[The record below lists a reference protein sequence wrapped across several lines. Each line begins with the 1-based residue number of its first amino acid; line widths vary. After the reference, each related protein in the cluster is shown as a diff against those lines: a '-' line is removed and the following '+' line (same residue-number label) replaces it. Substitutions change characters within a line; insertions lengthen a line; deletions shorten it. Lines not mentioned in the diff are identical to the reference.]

1 MEMKK
6 NKTSKKDKPKVKDYM
21 TTDVVV
27 VSPDDTV
34 KEIAKLIKE
43 TGHNGFPV
51 VEKGIVKGYIAARH
65 LILQDEE
72 EPAYKLMTKDL
83 TLANRDTDLE
93 DAARLMFREGV
104 SKLPVVRETG
114 RMDGIITNS
123 DVIRSQIERVNPDKI
138 LNMKETLEEVHGL
151 PVKVKKDFVE
161 VNSLIPTQKTI
172 YEDELKGRIYELK
185 KGLAEP
191 IIVVQKPDKN
201 VLVDG
206 HHRAVAA
213 KRLGIDKIE
222 AHKLIVNKDI
232 EIGLE
237 KIPENTGIKSLEDI
251 EVVEYA
257 SRPLVRLTKLY
268 GKNKQQNE
276 NKIK

>member
-1 MEMKK
+1 MMKK
-6 NKTSKKDKPKVKDYM
+6 EKSDEKPKVKDYM

-27 VSPDDTV
+27 VHPDNTV
-34 KEIAKLIKE
+34 KEIAKLIRE

-51 VEKGIVKGYIAARH
+51 VENGIVKGYIAARN
-65 LILQDEE
+65 LILQDEN
-72 EPAYKLMTKDL
+72 EPAYKIMTTDL
-83 TLANRDTDLE
+83 TLANRETDLE

-114 RMDGIITNS
+114 RMAGIITNS

-138 LNMKETLEEVHGL
+138 LNMKKTLEEVHGL
-151 PVKVKKDFVE
+151 NVGIEKGFVKVD
-161 VNSLIPTQKTI
+161 SLIPTQKTI
-172 YEDELKGRIYELK
+172 YEDELEGRIYELK

-191 IIVVQKPDKN
+191 IIIVQKPDKN

-213 KRLGIDKIE
+213 KKLDMEEIE
-222 AHKLIVNKDI
+222 AHKLIVNKDVKL
-232 EIGLE
+232 GLE
-237 KIPENTGIKSLEDI
+237 KIPENTGIEKLDDI

-257 SRPLVRLTKLY
+257 SHPLIRLTKLY
-268 GKNKQQNE
+268 GKNKPHR
-276 NKIK
+276 NKKQKG

>member
-1 MEMKK
+1 MKK

-257 SRPLVRLTKLY
+257 SHPLVRLTKLY

>member
-1 MEMKK
+1 MSKE
-6 NKTSKKDKPKVKDYM
+6 KTRKDKPKVKDYM

-27 VSPDDTV
+27 VNPDDTV

-65 LILQDEE
+65 LILREE
-72 EPAYKLMTKDL
+72 DEPAYKLMTKDL
-83 TLANRDTDLE
+83 TLANRETYLE
-93 DAARLMFREGV
+93 DAARLMFREGI

-114 RMDGIITNS
+114 RMAGIITNS

-151 PVKVKKDFVE
+151 DVTVKKDFVK

-172 YEDELKGRIYELK
+172 YEDELEGRIYELK

-191 IIVVQKPDKN
+191 IIVVEKPNKN

-213 KRLGIDKIE
+213 KKLGIDEIE
-222 AHKLIVNKDI
+222 AHKLIINRDI
-232 EIGLE
+232 KIGLE
-237 KIPENTGIKSLEDI
+237 KIPEKTGIDNLDDI

-257 SRPLVRLTKLY
+257 SHPLVRLTKLY
-268 GKNKQQNE
+268 GKNKNYQKN
-276 NKIK
+276 N